1 MCTCKKNTIIRT
13 TLVCRRKKVLKII
26 KNNINC
32 VNTMIKIFKIFKIS
46 DKNIASEPLLQF
58 RIIDNAHVMH
68 V

>member
-13 TLVCRRKKVLKII
+13 TLVCRRKKFIKII
-26 KNNINC
+26 IKYKLCEHNAKNI
-32 VNTMIKIFKIFKIS
+32 KIFKIS

-58 RIIDNAHVMH
+58 CIIDNAHVMH